1 MAATARR
8 RAASRVPAFAL
19 YGETGAPDAQLLHI
33 EPIAVRSA
41 RYRWEIGAHRHQGLC
56 QAVWLDAG
64 AVRVSLDEQMQT
76 LAAPACVVLPPNVVH
91 AFRFAPG
98 TQGWVLTFSPR
109 QLLEGEAAATAGPL
123 EALFEHPVLADL
135 SDVATRA
142 GVASPAN
149 LIQGNAA
156 VARQSAVWRALG
168 AEFDAAPG
176 GSPAVTWL
184 ARTLVWQLG
193 QLLPRRQSRPTQ
205 AQARHPALYT
215 RFVRLVEQHHAA
227 HWPVSRYAQALGLSA
242 ERLNRLTRA
251 AAGRTALQVVHARL
265 LREAQRQLLYTRVP
279 VSRIAF
285 DLGFEDPAYFTRF
298 FKRGA
303 GETPLAWRARQA
315 P

>member
-1 MAATARR
+1 
-8 RAASRVPAFAL
+8 VPAFAL

-64 AVRVSLDEQMQT
+64 AVRVSIDEQLQT

-109 QLLEGEAAATAGPL
+109 QLLEGESGAAAEPL
-123 EALFEHPVLADL
+123 ETLFERPVLAALGTGD
-135 SDVATRA
+135 
-142 GVASPAN
+142 
-149 LIQGNAA
+149 AA
-156 VARQSAVWRALG
+156 VDRQAAVWRALG
-168 AEFDAAPG
+168 AEFDAAPS

-184 ARTLVWQLG
+184 ARTVVWQLG
-193 QLLPRRQSRPTQ
+193 QTVRTLRAAPMAAT
-205 AQARHPALYT
+205 RHPALYT

-227 HWPVSRYAQALGLSA
+227 HWPVSRYAQALGLST

-251 AAGRTALQVVHARL
+251 EAARTALQVVHERL
-265 LREAQRQLLYTRVP
+265 LREAQRQLLYTRAP
-279 VSRIAF
+279 VSKIAF

>member
-1 MAATARR
+1 MASSPPR
-8 RAASRVPAFAL
+8 RAAARVPAFAL

-64 AVRVSLDEQMQT
+64 AVRVALDEQMQT
-76 LAAPACVVLPPNVVH
+76 LAAPATVVLPPGVVH

-109 QLLEGEAAATAGPL
+109 ELLEGEGGAASEAL
-123 EALFEHPVLADL
+123 EALFDRPLLGALD
-135 SDVATRA
+135 A
-142 GVASPAN
+142 GD
-149 LIQGNAA
+149 AA
-156 VARQSAVWRALG
+156 VARQGAVWQALG
-168 AEFDAAPG
+168 AEFAAAPG

-184 ARTLVWQLG
+184 ARTAVWQLA
-193 QLLPRRQSRPTQ
+193 QTVRRQARVAGAP
-205 AQARHPALYT
+205 ARHPALYT

-227 HWPVSRYAQALGLSA
+227 HWTVARFAQALGLST

-251 AAGRTALQVVHARL
+251 ESGRTALQVVHERL
-265 LREAQRQLLYTRVP
+265 LREAQRHLLYTRVP
-279 VSRIAF
+279 VSKIAF

-298 FKRGA
+298 FRRHTGSS
-303 GETPLAWRARQA
+303 PVAWRARQA
-315 P
+315 PPA

>member
-1 MAATARR
+1 MVSTARR

-19 YGETGAPDAQLLHI
+19 YGETGSPDAQLLHI

-123 EALFEHPVLADL
+123 EALFEQPLLAALDAE
-135 SDVATRA
+135 D
-142 GVASPAN
+142 
-149 LIQGNAA
+149 AA
-156 VARQSAVWRALG
+156 VARQAAVWRSLG
-168 AEFDAAPG
+168 AEFGAAPG

-184 ARTLVWQLG
+184 ARALVWQLG
-193 QLLPRRQSRPTQ
+193 RLLHKRQSRPS
-205 AQARHPALYT
+205 APRHPALYT
-215 RFVRLVEQHHAA
+215 RFVRLVEQHHPA
-227 HWPVSRYAQALGLSA
+227 HWPVSRYAQVLGLST

-251 AAGRTALQVVHARL
+251 EAGCAALHVVHERL

-279 VSRIAF
+279 VSQIAF
-285 DLGFEDPAYFTRF
+285 DLGFQDPAYFTRF

-303 GETPLAWRARQA
+303 GETPRAWRARQA

>member
-1 MAATARR
+1 MTRPTSPKPRRVAT
-8 RAASRVPAFAL
+8 RVPAFAL

-76 LAAPACVVLPPNVVH
+76 LAAPATVVLPPGVVH

-98 TQGWVLTFSPR
+98 TLGWVLTFSPR
-109 QLLEGEAAATAGPL
+109 ELLEGEAGAAAEPL
-123 EALFEHPVLADL
+123 EALFERPVLAAL
-135 SDVATRA
+135 RAGDVA
-142 GVASPAN
+142 
-149 LIQGNAA
+149 IE
-156 VARQSAVWRALG
+156 RQAAVWRALG
-168 AEFDAAPG
+168 AEFDAAPS
-176 GSPAVTWL
+176 GSPAITWL
-184 ARTLVWQLG
+184 ARTVVWQLG
-193 QLLPRRQSRPTQ
+193 QTVRMQRAAPVG
-205 AQARHPALYT
+205 AARHPALYT

-227 HWPVSRYAQALGLSA
+227 HWPVSRYAQALGLST
-242 ERLNRLTRA
+242 ERLNRLTRGE
-251 AAGRTALQVVHARL
+251 AGRTALQVVHERV

-279 VSRIAF
+279 VSKIAF

-298 FKRGA
+298 FKRGT
-303 GETPLAWRARQA
+303 GCTPQTWRARQA